1 MPDSDRRSDGDEPQH
16 HRYRSAALKE
26 RSVLVLTSVTFAGI
40 ALVGIGWV
48 MAGSSYVPGL
58 FMQLGTSMMLLVPLA
73 LLGLML
79 ENRLRQTEQQL
90 HSTDA
95 KLERLTAVTR
105 EGLAASRR
113 QRDDLFDSARQAP
126 QQDTVSALFE
136 NAEEIG
142 AIDPRGVRVLVPGTE
157 LRLRFR
163 HEGDAIRVQV
173 EERDGAVRGHFTWD
187 KGDSPRAFSHGLIL
201 QLNELKTFPGD
212 PDFDPAAVLRQ
223 LLETIQLGV
232 RSRTGEHSEDFG
244 HLIEIPNEHWVI
256 SAEGLYSRKRH
267 YHIPAQSIT
276 SSHDDWPRHMQSI
289 GWVDTT
295 AFNDAFQLARHLL
308 GARQAS

>member
-1 MPDSDRRSDGDEPQH
+1 MH
-16 HRYRSAALKE
+16 WSAALRE

-113 QRDDLFDSARQAP
+113 QRDDMFDSARQAP
-126 QQDTVSALFE
+126 QQDTVCALIE
-136 NAEEIG
+136 EAEEIG
-142 AIDPRGVRVLVPGTE
+142 AIDPRGVRVLVPGTP

-163 HEGDAIRVQV
+163 QDGGTIRAQV
-173 EERDGAVRGHFTWD
+173 EDPDGSVRGHFTWD
-187 KGDSPRAFSHGLIL
+187 KGDSLRVFSHGLAL
-201 QLNELKTFPGD
+201 QLNELKIHPSDPGY
-212 PDFDPAAVLRQ
+212 DPAAVLQQ
-223 LLETIQLGV
+223 LLETLQLGV

-244 HLIEIPNEHWVI
+244 HLIEIPNEHWAI
-256 SAEGLYSRKRH
+256 STEGLYSLNRH
-267 YHIPAQSIT
+267 YHISAQSIT
-276 SSHDDWPRHMQSI
+276 SSHDDWPRHMRSF
-289 GWVDTT
+289 GWVDMT
-295 AFNDAFQLARHLL
+295 AFEQAFQLARRLL
-308 GARQAS
+308 ENHEAS